1 MQRREVSEMHDLI
14 TILGLM
20 MDGVALRQG
29 YLGGRI
35 SADQAHALALVLAEI
50 ETQGGD
56 TTGIRKWLE
65 HSGIQLEAIENE
77 LEATT
82 SPVRAEAEQATQ
94 IIGEKLPGGD
104 VQVSRTFRNANAQRS
119 DATLVATEE
128 SEVNSSAHSTP
139 PSRVEPADP
148 QRDIQKSSETAHLES
163 IYSERVRRV
172 EGSASSRGHAWN
184 HVPRAIE
191 EAVRQR
197 YQEGWSKSR
206 IARELKLNRRTVIRI
221 CKEMESRTQCLPAQ
235 G

>member
-1 MQRREVSEMHDLI
+1 MQLREVSEMRDVI

-20 MDGVALRQG
+20 LDGVALRQG

-56 TTGIRKWLE
+56 TAGIRKWLE
-65 HSGIQLEAIENE
+65 HFGIQLEAIENE

-94 IIGEKLPGGD
+94 IMREKSLSGD
-104 VQVSRTFRNANAQRS
+104 VQACRTFRNVNAQRS
-119 DATLVATEE
+119 HAKLVAAEE
-128 SEVNSSAHSTP
+128 TEVNSSAHSTP
-139 PSRVEPADP
+139 PSRVETAEP

-163 IYSERVRRV
+163 IYSERVQ
-172 EGSASSRGHAWN
+172 GSASSRGHAWN

-191 EAVRQR
+191 EAVCQR
-197 YQEGWSKSR
+197 YQEGWSKTR
-206 IARELKLNRRTVIRI
+206 IAREFKLNRRTVIRI
-221 CKEMESRTQCLPAQ
+221 CKQMESSTQCLPAQ
-235 G
+235 D